1 MKNTD
6 IKNLSDADLNEK
18 LAHLKKDYT
27 DLKITHAVS
36 ALENPMQIQSLR
48 RTIAR
53 IATELTN
60 RALQNS

>member
-6 IKNLSDADLNEK
+6 IKNLTDADLKEK
-18 LAHLKKDYT
+18 LTHLKKDYA

-53 IATELTN
+53 LATELTN
-60 RALQNS
+60 RAL